1 MADQEQALAPL
12 LALLLV
18 VGDQQAEHHTQ
29 HLEFALARSLDQVV
43 GLIAQHQL
51 SLLDGQENQASLDL
65 VAVLVV
71 SPVMAQQGLALVQ
84 RLLMVDLLM
93 VDQEPV
99 LAPLLALLLVVGD
112 QQAEHHTQHL
122 EFALARSLDQVVGL
136 IAQHQLSLLD
146 GQENQASL
154 DLVAVLVVSPVMAQ
168 QGLAL
173 VQRLLMVDLLMV
185 DQEPVLAPL
194 LALLVVVLVLWPVAQ
209 QELALVQRIQK
220 ASLPALVKTPH
231 LASLSSQVQQF
242 PVVAH

>member
-1 MADQEQALAPL
+1 
-12 LALLLV
+12 
-18 VGDQQAEHHTQ
+18 
-29 HLEFALARSLDQVV
+29 
-43 GLIAQHQL
+43 
-51 SLLDGQENQASLDL
+51 
-65 VAVLVV
+65 
-71 SPVMAQQGLALVQ
+71 
-84 RLLMVDLLM
+84 VDLLM

-154 DLVAVLVVSPVMAQ
+154 DLVAALVVSPVMAQ

-173 VQRLLMVDLLMV
+173 VQRLLAVDLLMV

-194 LALLVVVLVLWPVAQ
+194 LALLLVVVLVLWPVAQ